1 MVIFESHHRGC
12 CGGGDGSPW
21 WRLNGWR
28 GCGCCAPRS
37 VVLTA
42 ATTMSL
48 LTGSIYFGWA
58 SLASM
63 MLKSA
68 SFASL
73 CPPPEAPQHA
83 PAAAAGAVN
92 LGSSN
97 EQALCDLQEAAV
109 QHLYSFTL
117 FIMMFAS
124 LFAGALMDAWGPRS
138 TALLGYS
145 LNVLASVCLA
155 STRWFGDSFLYLGC
169 MLLGAATDTGF
180 LPLLST
186 SRLFPRHT
194 GFIICILGSAAS
206 ASFGVPPLLEA
217 VAARLQLHRP
227 LDVFWGYAVGGPG
240 LCLLL
245 TCLFIPNSGFLQT
258 EPETAATSTQQPLYE
273 ELLEPSGGGLDVDG
287 PLASEESNRMQELI
301 SRKIEEEAR
310 ASDSTWRFIC
320 SRQYALLAIY
330 FVVFSCAIVFYQE
343 APSRYFNEN
352 VVQALEAALPFSFLP
367 CLLLGWVADVWGV
380 LAVMAVASGNGALA
394 YACALWGQ
402 QGWLGYVSVLCFAN
416 CIAVFTSQ
424 IFMYAEQRFPRTHF
438 GRLVGSLQLLGGAA
452 ALVCNP
458 VYSAVVVSHQ
468 VSLALVTKI
477 FIALL
482 LAQNVWLLCLWRL
495 QKKERLSRVAA
506 ETATSKTLLNLG
518 KA

>member
-1 MVIFESHHRGC
+1 MAIFDLPDRSC

-21 WRLNGWR
+21 WRLGGWR

-42 ATTMSL
+42 STTMSL
-48 LTGSIYFGWA
+48 LTGGIYFGWA
-58 SLASM
+58 SLASI
-63 MLKSA
+63 MLKSG

-73 CPPPEAPQHA
+73 CSPADAPQHT
-83 PAAAAGAVN
+83 PAAAAGAAD
-92 LGSSN
+92 LGNIN

-117 FIMMFAS
+117 FVMMFAS
-124 LFAGALMDAWGPRS
+124 LFAGTFMDAWGPRS
-138 TALLGYS
+138 TALLGYG

-169 MLLGAATDTGF
+169 LLLGAATDTGF
-180 LPLLST
+180 LPLLTT
-186 SRLFPRHT
+186 SRLFPRHS

-206 ASFGVPPLLEA
+206 ASFGVPPVLE
-217 VAARLQLHRP
+217 VLAARMQLQRP
-227 LDVFWGYAVGGPG
+227 LDVFWGYAIGGPG

-245 TCLFIPNSGFLQT
+245 TCLFIPHSGFLQT

-273 ELLEPSGGGLDVDG
+273 ELLEPSAG
-287 PLASEESNRMQELI
+287 PEYDRHLASEDGNNMRELV

-310 ASDSTWRFIC
+310 AGDSTCSFIC
-320 SRQYALLAIY
+320 SREYAVLAIY

-343 APSRYFNEN
+343 APSRYFHEN
-352 VVQALEAALPFSFLP
+352 VVRALEAALPFSFVP

-380 LAVMAVASGNGALA
+380 IAVMALASGNGALA
-394 YACALWGQ
+394 YACALWGR
-402 QGWLGYVSVLCFAN
+402 QGWLGYLSVLCFSN

-424 IFMYAEQRFPRTHF
+424 IFMYAEERFPSSHF
-438 GRLVGSLQLLGGAA
+438 GRLVGSLQLIGGAA

-458 VYSAVVVSHQ
+458 VYSAVVVSHR
-468 VSLALVTKI
+468 VSLALVTKT
-477 FIALL
+477 FIVLL
-482 LAQNVWLLCLWRL
+482 LAQNIWLICLWRM
-495 QKKERLSRVAA
+495 QKSDRLSRVTP
-506 ETATSKTLLNLG
+506 EFGTSKMMLNIG